1 MIIDGKLV
9 AKSVKDELREKINRN
24 NIKAKLVVILVG
36 SNDASKVYVRN
47 KVRACEYVGIES
59 EVIKLDED
67 ITEKE
72 LILNIE
78 KLNADNS
85 VTGILVQ
92 LPLPSHINEIN
103 IINAIS
109 YKKDVDGFHPINLGK
124 MITNQECSL
133 PCTPKGIVR
142 LLDYYNI
149 DVSGKNITVL
159 GRSNIVGKPI
169 ANILVNM
176 GATVS
181 ILNSKTKNLYEY
193 TQKSD
198 IIISAIGKPKYI
210 NNEYLKNC
218 KVVVDVGINRDEYGK
233 LCGDVDFDTV
243 KDKVDFITPVPGGV
257 GPMTIAMLLEN
268 CIELKEKY
276 GTI

>member
-36 SNDASKVYVRN
+36 SNDSSKVYVRN

-109 YKKDVDGFHPINLGK
+109 YKKDVDGFSPINIGRMALN
-124 MITNQECSL
+124 MYSPIS
-133 PCTPKGIVR
+133 CTPKGIVR
-142 LLDYYNI
+142 LLREYNI
-149 DVSGKNITVL
+149 GVEGK
-159 GRSNIVGKPI
+159 K
-169 ANILVNM
+169 
-176 GATVS
+176 
-181 ILNSKTKNLYEY
+181 
-193 TQKSD
+193 
-198 IIISAIGKPKYI
+198 
-210 NNEYLKNC
+210 
-218 KVVVDVGINRDEYGK
+218 
-233 LCGDVDFDTV
+233 
-243 KDKVDFITPVPGGV
+243 
-257 GPMTIAMLLEN
+257 
-268 CIELKEKY
+268 
-276 GTI
+276 